1 MERPVEFRALGSI
14 ELRVSGVEA
23 LDVIAQPKRL
33 SLFAFL
39 ALGPHRSC
47 RRDTLVALLW
57 PERDESRARHAL
69 RQSLY
74 YLRSHLDESLF
85 VIRGEEIAIDD
96 TRLWCDVDELDRA
109 WARGDLERVGELYR
123 GNLLEGFHAT
133 GADNEFEFWLERE
146 RFRLQELAGEANRP
160 MRGAMSNRPSGGPRR
175 GARPSRPTKARCWR

>member
-123 GNLLEGFHAT
+123 GTLLEGFHTSAS
-133 GADNEFEFWLERE
+133 ACRSAPER
-146 RFRLQELAGEANRP
+146 RRASWPNPPL
-160 MRGAMSNRPSGGPRR
+160 RGAMSTRPSGGPRR